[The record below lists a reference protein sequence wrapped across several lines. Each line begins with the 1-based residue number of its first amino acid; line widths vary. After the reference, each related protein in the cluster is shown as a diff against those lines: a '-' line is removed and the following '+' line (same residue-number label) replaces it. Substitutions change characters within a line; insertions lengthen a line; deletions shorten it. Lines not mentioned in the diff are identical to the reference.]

1 MPPPQ
6 HAPYAPRT
14 AGLGGQPTKQ
24 LDSPITAVFLALFVM
39 GAATHMA
46 ILQVNL
52 RRGRKFIIS
61 GMIFGFC
68 MARILAC
75 TMRLVWAS
83 YPHNVSVAIAS
94 QVSLIR

>member
-6 HAPYAPRT
+6 HAPYPPRT

-39 GAATHMA
+39 GAATHMT

-52 RRGRKFIIS
+52 RRGRKFVIS
-61 GMIFGFC
+61 GMLFGFC